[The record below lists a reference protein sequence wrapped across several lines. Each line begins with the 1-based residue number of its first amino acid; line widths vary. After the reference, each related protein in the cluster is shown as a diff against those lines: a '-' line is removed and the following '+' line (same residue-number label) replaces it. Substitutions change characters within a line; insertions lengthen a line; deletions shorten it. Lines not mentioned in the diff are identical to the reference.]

1 MAQLVE
7 QCKELVASAM
17 KDGIYRASI
26 KVLGQYGFEGMTMDR
41 VAEAAGVS
49 KGSLYNYFR
58 NKQELVHFIFDKT
71 VEPAARKA
79 DEIVAAP
86 VPALEKLESI
96 LRLWFEHFV
105 TQRGMFDFLFKD
117 PTARG
122 LLSSA
127 ERGHHVHAIEKLRA
141 VFQQAVSEGA
151 FRQIDTA
158 QVAEVFFGAVKSVIE
173 QQIDRDEDRPV
184 DESVDLLMDIFLH
197 GLKRRQ

>member
-1 MAQLVE
+1 MAELVE

-17 KDGIYRASI
+17 KDGIYQASI

-41 VAEAAGVS
+41 VAEGAGIS

-71 VEPAARKA
+71 VEPASQKA
-79 DEIVAAP
+79 DEIIARP

-105 TQRGMFDFLFKD
+105 TERGMFDFLFKD

-122 LLSSA
+122 LLASA
-127 ERGHHVHAIEKLRA
+127 ERIHHVQAIEKFRTI
-141 VFQQAVSEGA
+141 FQQAVSEGA
-151 FRQIDTA
+151 FRQIDTT

-173 QQIDRDEDRPV
+173 HQIDLGEDRPV
-184 DESVDLLMDIFLH
+184 DESVDLLMNVFLH
-197 GLKRRQ
+197 GLERR